1 MRKKNDKGKDR
12 HMSCL
17 RTFREE
23 VYAENLHSPLFSK
36 RDHTSLW
43 QTEVKGFFNHC
54 MLLIVQYLKT
64 YLISFGSVIAQ
75 LDWSPRATRPHSGG
89 LAEESRGEAIQKK
102 ELDYPVK
109 SDADLR
115 EESLRPDNDKH
126 RNRVSYQL
134 NG

>member
-1 MRKKNDKGKDR
+1 
-12 HMSCL
+12 MSCF

-23 VYAENLHSPLFSK
+23 VYAENLYSPLFSK

-43 QTEVKGFFNHC
+43 QTEVKVFFNHC

-75 LDWSPRATRPHSGG
+75 LDW
-89 LAEESRGEAIQKK
+89 AIQKK

-126 RNRVSYQL
+126 WNRSRYELYENINNMTMV
-134 NG
+134 